1 MDIVDKS
8 LATLYTEFLAPHR
21 EWLHSVGIRR
31 VTFVRRVHLPTG
43 WLLLIAEAGW
53 CQRVGTH
60 VVIAMLLSCIVVAG
74 FSQVTPNQRQEA
86 LTRQLQDGG
95 KGSALPIATPV
106 PSSRDL
112 LAPVTPAATASSLPA
127 SLKEKLSIAC
137 ENWFRS
143 CLRGWT

>member
-53 CQRVGTH
+53 CQCVGTH
-60 VVIAMLLSCIVVAG
+60 VVVAMLLSCIVGAG
-74 FSQVTPNQRQEA
+74 FPR
-86 LTRQLQDGG
+86 
-95 KGSALPIATPV
+95 LPPT
-106 PSSRDL
+106 SDR
-112 LAPVTPAATASSLPA
+112 
-127 SLKEKLSIAC
+127 
-137 ENWFRS
+137 RH
-143 CLRGWT
+143 